1 MKAVYTFINY
11 YMNIPENWHLCT
23 IKDVCSYGNTVF
35 SFPPISG
42 DWLLELEDIESGSS
56 IILNRKCINSKTNMN
71 SKVYFD
77 KNMILYSKLR
87 PYLDKVLIAP
97 ERGVATSEIV
107 PFYSYIN
114 SEYLIYFFKSPY
126 FLNRVNNLM
135 YGVKMPR
142 LGTNDMLSTTFFL
155 PPIAEQSKIV
165 NKISDIFKLIG

>member
-1 MKAVYTFINY
+1 MK
-11 YMNIPENWHLCT
+11 
-23 IKDVCSYGNTVF
+23 
-35 SFPPISG
+35 
-42 DWLLELEDIESGSS
+42 
-56 IILNRKCINSKTNMN
+56 

-114 SEYLIYFFKSPY
+114 SQFLIYFFKSPY
-126 FLNRVNNLM
+126 FLNRVKNLM

-142 LGTNDMLSTTFFL
+142 LGTDDMLSTIFFL
-155 PPIAEQSKIV
+155 PSLQEQSKIV
-165 NKISDIFKLIG
+165 NKISEIFKVIG